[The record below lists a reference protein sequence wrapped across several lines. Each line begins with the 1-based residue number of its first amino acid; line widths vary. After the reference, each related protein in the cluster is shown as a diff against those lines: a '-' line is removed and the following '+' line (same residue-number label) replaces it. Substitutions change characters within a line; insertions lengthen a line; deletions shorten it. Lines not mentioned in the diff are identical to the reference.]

1 MPADG
6 AIGPRVGIR
15 EIAGSGLLRGIS
27 RDRVALTDRAHRQ
40 QGPQIQMDGQRQRK
54 GVQTMYS
61 VDVENPIQML

>member
-27 RDRVALTDRAHRQ
+27 RDRVALDSQSTQTAGAPDS
-40 QGPQIQMDGQRQRK
+40 DGWTETEE
-54 GVQTMYS
+54 GSADNVQCGC
-61 VDVENPIQML
+61 